1 MADYKAI
8 KGESIQT
15 VSSDLSN
22 PILGQVW
29 YNSTLGKVRVAKT
42 QVGAWATSNNMATA
56 RGESSGAGTSTA
68 GIAMGGAILS
78 GPTSALCETYDGSSW
93 TEVADLNTARDGG
106 MSNIG
111 TQTATLLGGGGPA
124 AGRKDEVEQWN
135 GSSWTEIADINTGRW
150 AGGGSGTTTAAIIF
164 GGGAPSESPNQVAY
178 NEEWN
183 GTSWT
188 EITDM
193 SRPAGKTW
201 FGAAGDTSTAAIA
214 FGGAPGNHDK
224 SETWDGSS
232 WTEGDNLNTGRRYPD
247 GFGSSEACIGASGYV
262 TNDVV
267 KNTEEYNGT
276 SWTEVAD
283 LTTVGRFNSYSFG
296 TTSAGVLAGGGGP
309 PGTWSIL
316 ANTEEWTGETVVAA
330 NVTAS

>member
-164 GGGAPSESPNQVAY
+164 GGGDPSNSPNQSVL

-188 EITDM
+188 EIADM
-193 SRPAGKTW
+193 SRPGGRTW

-214 FGGAPGNHDK
+214 FGGAPGNNVH

-232 WTEGDNLNTGRRYPD
+232 WTEGSNLNTGRRYPD